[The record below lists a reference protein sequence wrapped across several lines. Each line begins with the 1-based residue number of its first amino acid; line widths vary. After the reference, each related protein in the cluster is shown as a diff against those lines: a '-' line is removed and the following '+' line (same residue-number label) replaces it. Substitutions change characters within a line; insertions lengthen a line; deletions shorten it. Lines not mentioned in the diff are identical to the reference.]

1 MRSAWHRRH
10 DLAWMNAPPID
21 TAAIKRAAEV
31 LRRGGIVALPTETVY
46 GLAADAE
53 NEDAVRQLFAAKGR
67 PADHPVIVHVSG
79 ADAFNDW
86 AIEVPD
92 AAHVLARAFWPGPL
106 TLVLKRSARAR
117 DIVTGGQDTVG
128 LRAPAHPWM
137 RAVLH
142 AFGGAL
148 AAPSANSFG
157 RVSPTTAQHVI
168 DDLGVKPRGKVDLV
182 VDGGACPV
190 GIESTIVDV
199 CSDPP
204 TLLRPG
210 AITRDRLQHAIG
222 RPDCRRRHSS
232 ATHLRPARET
242 LRAAHAT
249 DGDAGRRAVRAA
261 VEARRST
268 ARIARASGSAATLP
282 RRCCVG
288 NRCRRACRRLR
299 APAVLVAASARF
311 ERRGPTDRCG
321 TSGWAPNGRRSMIAC
336 DGRRPGVKKGKRL
349 LFDGLST
356 SNCCTKRVRMRLQ

>member
-1 MRSAWHRRH
+1 
-10 DLAWMNAPPID
+10 MNSPPIG
-21 TAAIKRAAEV
+21 TAAIERAAQV

-53 NEDAVRQLFAAKGR
+53 NEDAVRKLFAAKGR

-79 ADAFNDW
+79 AEAFGDW
-86 AIEVPD
+86 ATDVPD

-117 DIVTGGQDTVG
+117 DIVTGGQETVG

-142 AFGGAL
+142 AFGSAL

-199 CSDPP
+199 CSNPP

-210 AITRDRLQHAIG
+210 AVTRDQLQHA
-222 RPDCRRRHSS
+222 
-232 ATHLRPARET
+232 L
-242 LRAAHAT
+242 
-249 DGDAGRRAVRAA
+249 GRRVAD
-261 VEARRST
+261 
-268 ARIARASGSAATLP
+268 ARAQSPRTSGRLEKHYAPHTPLTVMQVDELSALVSKPGGARLALLAPLNLLQHCRADVALAIAAAERADEYARLLYSSLHRLDASGAQRLIVAAPPGGSPWEAIHDRLRRAQAGSASDYYS
-282 RRCCVG
+282 
-288 NRCRRACRRLR
+288 
-299 APAVLVAASARF
+299 AAAG
-311 ERRGPTDRCG
+311 E
-321 TSGWAPNGRRSMIAC
+321 
-336 DGRRPGVKKGKRL
+336 
-349 LFDGLST
+349 
-356 SNCCTKRVRMRLQ
+356 